1 MNSTDFSQDIL
12 AKIEE
17 QHLEPRPRWQFFLVR
32 SLWWMMA
39 IITTT
44 FGGIAFATVLFFLR
58 EHEWGWVIRQSGAF
72 GVLRAIPLLWL
83 LIFALFALLT
93 VYDVRATRRGYR
105 YQTWVIVGGMLLA
118 SGMLGGVV
126 YASGFEAYSHDFL
139 QARVAAYRA
148 LAPDPALMWQ
158 APQQG
163 RFIGVVSATSSEGFV
178 LRDQVGDARAIL
190 LTSSSRWLVPQPAQI
205 GLPLKVVCES
215 AVATTTWNLLEARP
229 LRARTPVLG
238 PQVQPPVPLRPLP
251 PRLERLREKREDRRE
266 QRKNEREQEQ
276 NEEVKERSREERSSR

>member
-1 MNSTDFSQDIL
+1 MNPSDFSQDIL

-17 QHLEPRPRWQFFLVR
+17 QHLEPRPRWQFFVVR
-32 SLWWMMA
+32 SLWWLMA

-44 FGGIAFATVLFFLR
+44 LGGIAFATVLFFLR

-105 YQTWVIVGGMLLA
+105 YQTGVIVGVIVLA
-118 SGMLGGVV
+118 SGVLGGVV

-139 QARVAAYRA
+139 QARVATYRA
-148 LAPDPALMWQ
+148 LAPDPALLWQ

-190 LTSSSRWLVPQPAQI
+190 LTSSSRWLVPQPANV

-215 AVATTTWNLLEARP
+215 TAASTTWNLLEARP
-229 LRARTPVLG
+229 LRARAPVLA
-238 PQVQPPVPLRPLP
+238 PQAQPPVPVRPLP
-251 PRLERLREKREDRRE
+251 PRLERRREKREDRRE
-266 QRKNEREQEQ
+266 QRNIEREDEM
-276 NEEVKERSREERSSR
+276 KEDSREERSSR

>member
-1 MNSTDFSQDIL
+1 MNPSDFSQDIL

-17 QHLEPRPRWQFFLVR
+17 QHLEPRPRWQFFVVR
-32 SLWWMMA
+32 SLWWLMA
-39 IITTT
+39 IVTTT
-44 FGGIAFATVLFFLR
+44 LGGIAFASVLFFLR
-58 EHEWGWVIRQSGAF
+58 EQEWGWVIRQSGAF

-83 LIFALFALLT
+83 LVFALFALLT

-105 YQTWVIVGGMLLA
+105 YQTGIIVGVILLA
-118 SGMLGGVV
+118 SGVLGGVV

-139 QARVAAYRA
+139 QARVATYRV
-148 LAPDPALMWQ
+148 LAPDPALLWQ

-178 LRDQVGDARAIL
+178 LRDQVGDARAIV
-190 LTSSSRWLVPQPAQI
+190 LTSSSRWLVPQPANV

-215 AVATTTWNLLEARP
+215 TAATTTWNLLEARP
-229 LRARTPVLG
+229 LRARAPVFA
-238 PQVQPPVPLRPLP
+238 PQAQPPVPVRPLP

-266 QRKNEREQEQ
+266 QRKNEREQEM
-276 NEEVKERSREERSSR
+276 KEDSREERSTR